1 MAVSVLALGMALSTS
16 MQDASA
22 AELRKQADAARAT
35 YEALQAKALQAEIAE
50 SEKAV
55 AAQQAALSAQRARLA
70 ALRAPVPALPAA
82 TILPA
87 PPAVPVPSALVEAA
101 ESSGATV
108 TTETSMTKDGTTVSQ
123 KTTVTPYSQEDI
135 RDGENKRKF
144 GGIEFGVGIAYTLD
158 TGKYQRIREAEL
170 VNNIVRV
177 NRSENS
183 SARFVLESHYLF
195 TPVNSRLNGNTS
207 DFLGLHNRCEK
218 WSEPTPQAAADEA
231 DKGATVYPPKRTC
244 ETVRAQWGIGPFVA
258 LQPGTD
264 NVIDAIGTGI
274 MVGLRRSSKSTDS
287 FNLGI
292 GAMVDINAQTL
303 GNGIVEDQPLP
314 AGDTLRFKRRS
325 QLGLLL
331 MSSYSF

>member
-1 MAVSVLALGMALSTS
+1 MSGPILALAMTLAA
-16 MQDASA
+16 QDASA
-22 AELRKQADAARAT
+22 ADLRRQADAARAQ
-35 YEALQAKALQAEIAE
+35 YEALQAKALAAEISE

-55 AAQQAALSAQRARLA
+55 AAQQAALDAQRARLA
-70 ALRAPVPALPAA
+70 ALRAPAASLPALPAPA
-82 TILPA
+82 VAAPA
-87 PPAVPVPSALVEAA
+87 PVALIAA
-101 ESSGATV
+101 AQSSGATV
-108 TTETSMTKDGTTVSQ
+108 TSETSTTTNGTTVSQ
-123 KTTVTPYSQEDI
+123 KTTVTPLSQRDI
-135 RDGENKRKF
+135 ADGENKRKF

-158 TGKYQRIREAEL
+158 TGRYQRIREAEL
-170 VNNIVRV
+170 VNGIVRV

-195 TPVNSRLNGNTS
+195 TPINRRLNGNTN
-207 DFLGLHNRCEK
+207 DFLGLTNSCEK
-218 WSEPTPQAAADEA
+218 WTEETTKAGDEQ
-231 DKGATVYPPKRTC
+231 KLPPKRTC
-244 ETVRAQWGIGPFVA
+244 ETIRAQWGIGPFVA

-303 GNGIVEDQPLP
+303 GNGIVEDQPPP